1 MPKVPVVRPRTAPRP
16 RRVSRLNL
24 RATDRQKRLFETAAS
39 RHGVTVTECVL
50 QSAQTRAEEIL
61 AEERHFVLSPDK
73 WKAFVAALDRPIVK
87 KPRLRRLLS
96 TPSVLER

>member
-1 MPKVPVVRPRTAPRP
+1 MRPRVAPRP

-24 RATDRQKRLFETAAS
+24 RATDRQKRLFETAAL
-39 RHGVTVTECVL
+39 RRGVTVTEFVL

-61 AEERHFVLSPDK
+61 AEEQHFVLSPER
-73 WKAFVAALDRPIVK
+73 WNAFVTALDRPVVK

-96 TPSVLER
+96 TSSVLER